1 MMLARADDDDDDD
14 DNDSVFAS
22 GSLCVCV
29 RDEYIPLPPDG
40 WLSLRRSM
48 PSLSASR
55 HEASPTGSNR
65 PAPSR
70 PPRPS
75 PAAKVTVSRKKED
88 RSGNEF
94 NISTADSCGLIVVPV
109 KQIQHFQR
117 GKETAALS

>member
-1 MMLARADDDDDDD
+1 MMLARADDDDDD

-65 PAPSR
+65 PARHVRLP
-70 PPRPS
+70 PPRSQSAEKRKTEAGMSLIS
-75 PAAKVTVSRKKED
+75 P
-88 RSGNEF
+88 
-94 NISTADSCGLIVVPV
+94 LL
-109 KQIQHFQR
+109 
-117 GKETAALS
+117 TAAV